1 MHIQST
7 SLEAT
12 AKVVFRLAIALS
24 ATWFLGPA
32 TIAQQPAPTASV
44 RSAGHSYSA
53 FQVKVEGRG
62 SAIIMI
68 PGLASSGATWDATAA
83 HLSDHFHCIQLTLA
97 GFAGTPPIE
106 APLLTTAREQIAQYI
121 RDNDLDQPVIMG
133 HSLGGSIALD
143 LAAHYPK
150 LVGPV
155 IIVDSLP
162 FFAGAWFQADSLV
175 AARPTIEKMQA
186 GMQGMTHEQW
196 EGMTRSGASTNA
208 MASSEPDQKTLIS
221 WGLASD
227 QRTVTN
233 AMIELVSTDLRPE
246 LGKIESPVL
255 VIGTWIGL
263 KGNGVTEES
272 ATLLFH
278 HQYADVNH
286 LQFVMARQARHFVM
300 WDDPTWFNTEVDGF
314 LATNAHPASAGK

>member
-1 MHIQST
+1 MHIRST

-12 AKVVFRLAIALS
+12 TKVVSRLVIALS
-24 ATWFLGPA
+24 AAWFLGPT
-32 TIAQQPAPTASV
+32 TIAQPPTPTASV
-44 RSAGHSYSA
+44 RSAGQSYSA
-53 FQVKVEGRG
+53 FQVKVEGQGR
-62 SAIIMI
+62 AIIMI

-83 HLSDHFHCIQLTLA
+83 HLSDRYRCIQLTLA
-97 GFAGTPPIE
+97 GFAGTPPID

-121 RDNDLDQPVIMG
+121 RDHDLDQPVIMG

-162 FFAGAWFQADSLV
+162 FMAGAWFRADSL
-175 AARPTIEKMQA
+175 AAAQPTIEKMQA

-208 MASSEPDQKTLIS
+208 MATSQQDQRTLIS

-227 QRTVTN
+227 QKTVTN

-246 LGKIESPVL
+246 MGKIESPVL

-263 KGNGVTEES
+263 KDYGVTEDA
-272 ATLLFH
+272 ATQLFH
-278 HQYADVNH
+278 QQYADVNH
-286 LQFVMARQARHFVM
+286 LQFVMAKQARHFVM
-300 WDDPTWFNTEVDGF
+300 WDDPAWFNTQVDGF
-314 LATNAHPASAGK
+314 LATSTHPASSSK

>member
-1 MHIQST
+1 MHIRST
-7 SLEAT
+7 PLKTIAR
-12 AKVVFRLAIALS
+12 VVPRLAIALY
-24 ATWFLGPA
+24 ATWFPGAA
-32 TIAQQPAPTASV
+32 TNAQQPPPTASV
-44 RSAGHSYSA
+44 KSAGHSYSA

-62 SAIIMI
+62 RAIIMI

-83 HLSDHFHCIQLTLA
+83 HLSDRFQCIQLTLA
-97 GFAGTPPIE
+97 GFAGAPPID
-106 APLLTTAREQIAQYI
+106 APLLTTAREQIAEYI
-121 RDNDLDQPVIMG
+121 RDNDLDEPVIMG

-162 FFAGAWFQADSLV
+162 FFAGAWFQADTLA

-196 EGMTRSGASTNA
+196 EGMTRTGASTNG
-208 MASSEPDQKTLIS
+208 MATSEQDKKTLIS

-227 QRTVTN
+227 QKTVTN
-233 AMIELVSTDLRPE
+233 AMIEVVSADLRPE
-246 LGKIESPVL
+246 IGKIDSPVL

-263 KGNGVTEES
+263 KDFGVTEDA
-272 ATLLFH
+272 ATEVFH
-278 HQYADVNH
+278 QQYADVPH
-286 LQFVMARQARHFVM
+286 LQFVMAKQARHFVM
-300 WDDPTWFNTEVDGF
+300 WDDPAWFNTQVDGF
-314 LATNAHPASAGK
+314 LAANTHLAFSSK

>member
-12 AKVVFRLAIALS
+12 AKVVCRLAIALS

-32 TIAQQPAPTASV
+32 TIAQQSAPTASV
-44 RSAGHSYSA
+44 RSGGHSYSA

-62 SAIIMI
+62 RAIIMI

-162 FFAGAWFQADSLV
+162 FFAGAWFQADSLA
-175 AARPTIEKMQA
+175 AARPTIEKMHA

-227 QRTVTN
+227 QKTVTN
-233 AMIELVSTDLRPE
+233 ATIELVSTDLRPE

-263 KGNGVTEES
+263 KSYGATEES

-300 WDDPTWFNTEVDGF
+300 WDDPTWFNTQVDRF